1 MTRIGS
7 RTIIVI
13 CIGLLIAFAL
23 AGCSTQ
29 GGTKPTGG
37 GYGSGAGTPP
47 TDGGSATALVIT
59 EEDLAFSPSSI
70 TVKVGDTITFENAD
84 SAPHNVMIA
93 DQVLDTHAPGES
105 VTWKAT
111 TAGTFPYSCGI
122 HPSMT
127 GTVIVK

>member
-7 RTIIVI
+7 KTIMVI
-13 CIGLLIAFAL
+13 CMGLLVAFAL
-23 AGCSTQ
+23 AGCSAQ

-47 TDGGSATALVIT
+47 TDSGSAKAPVIT
-59 EEDLAFSPSSI
+59 EKGLAFSPSNI

-111 TAGTFPYSCGI
+111 TAAIATARLEAL
-122 HPSMT
+122 
-127 GTVIVK
+127 